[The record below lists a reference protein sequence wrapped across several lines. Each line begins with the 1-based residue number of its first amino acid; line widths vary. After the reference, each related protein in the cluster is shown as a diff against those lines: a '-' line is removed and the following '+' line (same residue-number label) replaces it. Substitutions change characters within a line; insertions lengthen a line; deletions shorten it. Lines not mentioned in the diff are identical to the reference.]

1 MNSRELRNRV
11 EVWHN
16 VKVENKLKKKS
27 TEPAKKLAL
36 WAQIV
41 PKTGSLLTGRQADTM
56 LSQTTHVIKCRYA
69 DGKDIEPDDWIV
81 YKGQRYDIDYIL
93 NPYMRNE
100 TLEIFCQ
107 VVV

>member
-1 MNSRELRNRV
+1 MNPGTLRNRV

-16 VKVENKLKKKS
+16 VEVENKLKKKS
-27 TEPAKKLAL
+27 TEPAKKLSL
-36 WAQIV
+36 WAQII
-41 PKTGSLLTGRQADTM
+41 PKTGSLLTGRTADTM
-56 LSQTTHVIKCRYA
+56 LSKTTHVIKCRYI
-69 DGKDIEPDDWIV
+69 DGKDIGPDDWIV
-81 YKGQRYDIDYIL
+81 YQGQRYDIDYIL